1 MASNGTRHDAPSGA
15 QAGTDAGSDAIELLQ
30 RDHERVRLLFGE
42 LDSLRGIED
51 EDERKAELVDDI
63 CYELTVHSML
73 EEEIFYPALR
83 AALGDDDMLD
93 EAELDHAGVRELIT
107 QLEVMYPGDEHFEAT
122 VAVLAEEVEHHV
134 AQEEAEMFEA
144 ARAVRLDLAALAH
157 RLATRRAELDDI
169 GAPDTIDMIDA
180 MEPHDGRRTPPRA
193 PD

>member
-1 MASNGTRHDAPSGA
+1 MAPTATRQEALDDAP
-15 QAGTDAGSDAIELLQ
+15 DALQLLQ

-51 EDERKAELVDDI
+51 EDERRAELVDDI

-83 AALGDDDMLD
+83 EVLDDDDMLD
-93 EAELDHAGVRELIT
+93 EAELDHAGTRELIT

-134 AQEEAEMFEA
+134 DKEESEMFEA
-144 ARAVRLDLAALAH
+144 ARASGLDLVLLGQ
-157 RLATRRAELDDI
+157 RLAARRAELDDI
-169 GAPDTIDMIDA
+169 SAPPDAIDA
-180 MEPHDGRRTPPRA
+180 TEPHEGRRTPPRA

>member
-1 MASNGTRHDAPSGA
+1 MTSFATSQDDA
-15 QAGTDAGSDAIELLQ
+15 DALELLQ
-30 RDHERVRLLFGE
+30 FDHERVRLLFIE

-51 EDERKAELVDDI
+51 EEERKAELVDDI

-83 AALGDDDMLD
+83 AAIGDDELLD
-93 EAELDHAGVRELIT
+93 EAELDHAGTRELIS

-134 AQEEAEMFEA
+134 AREESEMFE
-144 ARAVRLDLAALAH
+144 DLGPPGAIDGIDALA
-157 RLATRRAELDDI
+157 
-169 GAPDTIDMIDA
+169 
-180 MEPHDGRRTPPRA
+180 PHDGRRTPPRA

>member
-1 MASNGTRHDAPSGA
+1 MAPTATPQDAPA
-15 QAGTDAGSDAIELLQ
+15 DALALL
-30 RDHERVRLLFGE
+30 RFDHERVRLLFGE

-51 EDERKAELVDDI
+51 EDERRAELVDDI

-83 AALGDDDMLD
+83 AALHDDDMLD
-93 EAELDHAGVRELIT
+93 EAELDHAGTRELIT

-122 VAVLAEEVEHHV
+122 VAVLAEEVEHHI
-134 AQEEAEMFEA
+134 AKEESEMFDA
-144 ARAVRLDLAALAH
+144 ARASRLDLALLGR
-157 RLATRRAELDDI
+157 RLAARRAELDDI
-169 GAPDTIDMIDA
+169 GAPPDPIDA

>member
-1 MASNGTRHDAPSGA
+1 MASTGTHPHASADAL
-15 QAGTDAGSDAIELLQ
+15 TLLR
-30 RDHERVRLLFGE
+30 RDHLRVRLLFIE

-83 AALGDDDMLD
+83 AALGDDDLLD
-93 EAELDHAGVRELIT
+93 EAELDHAGARELIG

-122 VAVLAEEVEHHV
+122 VAVLAEEVEHHT
-134 AQEEAEMFEA
+134 AIEESELFDA
-144 ARAVRLDLAALAH
+144 ARAAQLDLEALGLRMAA
-157 RLATRRAELDDI
+157 RRAGLDDFDASA
-169 GAPDTIDMIDA
+169 GAPDT
-180 MEPHDGRRTPPRA
+180 MEPHEGRRSAPRA